1 MNPSNFSAPINPPP
15 PPRFSSTAQRRVRVA
30 LAILFGGG
38 LLAHGWA
45 PLRGLALA
53 ITTPLLL
60 LANAAVL
67 WAAFDENRAPRLRA
81 WCLGAWL
88 LTVALEM
95 AGVATGRIFGA
106 YHYGATLRGQ
116 VAGVPLLIGL
126 NWVALLLGA
135 ISIVAS
141 RELRVAGYHLSRS
154 QLATRNPKF
163 KFLRAVGAALLL
175 TGFDWV
181 MEPVAVALDYWQWAA
196 WPVIPAQNYAAWFV
210 IAFGLA
216 LLFEAMNLRLRAG
229 LAQYYFGA
237 QLLFFVALRLI
248 L

>member
-1 MNPSNFSAPINPPP
+1 M
-15 PPRFSSTAQRRVRVA
+15 
-30 LAILFGGG
+30 AILFGGG
-38 LLAHGWA
+38 ILAHGWA

-60 LANAAVL
+60 LTNAAVL
-67 WAAFDENRAPRLRA
+67 WAVFDEERAPRLRW
-81 WCLGAWL
+81 WCLAAWL

-95 AGVATGRIFGA
+95 TGVATGKVFGA

-135 ISIVAS
+135 MAISARFEV
-141 RELRVAGYHLSRS
+141 RGNRS
-154 QLATRNPKF
+154 ENYTSY
-163 KFLRAVGAALLL
+163 RAPRTSNLIRAWGAALLL

-181 MEPVAVALDYWQWAA
+181 MEPVAVALDYWQWAS
-196 WPVIPAQNYAAWFV
+196 WPVIPGQNYVAWFG
-210 IAFGLA
+210 IALA
-216 LLFEAMNLRLRAG
+216 LALGFEALGVRVRAE
-229 LAQYYFGA
+229 LARYYFVV
-237 QLLFFVALRLI
+237 QLLFFAALRLV